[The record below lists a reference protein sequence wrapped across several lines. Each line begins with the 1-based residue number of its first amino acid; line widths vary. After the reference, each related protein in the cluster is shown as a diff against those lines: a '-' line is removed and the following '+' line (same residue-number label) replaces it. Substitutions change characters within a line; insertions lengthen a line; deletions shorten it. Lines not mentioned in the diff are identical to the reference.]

1 MIKLLIVDDH
11 ELVRTALTC
20 MLDSISGVQVVGQA
34 ANGEEAVQK
43 AAALQP
49 DVVLMDVRMPGI
61 GGVEATRRILRHQPE
76 VRVIA
81 LTAYDDDPFPNRLL
95 QAGAMGYITKDSNL
109 DEMLNAIR
117 KVHSG
122 QRYISVKIAQEL
134 ALKRF
139 SGDAETS
146 PFELLSEREM
156 QIALMIINC
165 QKVAEIST
173 KLHLSS
179 KTVNSHRYNIFEK
192 LGIESDVALT
202 HLALRW
208 GLIDA

>member
-43 AAALQP
+43 SSLLQP

-76 VRVIA
+76 TRVIA

-117 KVHSG
+117 KVHNSLSDNL
-122 QRYISVKIAQEL
+122 QLKDEIEDLKKQL
-134 ALKRF
+134 A
-139 SGDAETS
+139 
-146 PFELLSEREM
+146 PEM
-156 QIALMIINC
+156 A
-165 QKVAEIST
+165 AS
-173 KLHLSS
+173 
-179 KTVNSHRYNIFEK
+179 R
-192 LGIESDVALT
+192 
-202 HLALRW
+202 
-208 GLIDA
+208 

>member
-43 AAALQP
+43 SSLLQP

-76 VRVIA
+76 TRVIA

-139 SGDAETS
+139 SGDTDTS
-146 PFELLSEREM
+146 PFDLLSEREM
-156 QIALMIINC
+156 QIALMIIHC
-165 QKVAEIST
+165 QKVAEISA
-173 KLHLSS
+173 KLHLSP

-192 LGIESDVALT
+192 LGIDSDVALT